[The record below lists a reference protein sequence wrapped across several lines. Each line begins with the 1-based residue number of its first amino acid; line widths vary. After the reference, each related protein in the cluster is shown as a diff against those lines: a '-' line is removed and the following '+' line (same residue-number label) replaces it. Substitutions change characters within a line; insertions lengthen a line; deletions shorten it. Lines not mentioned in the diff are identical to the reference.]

1 MQEGITA
8 DFTDKGSNRERFI
21 RRAAH
26 GISTLLH
33 PFFVPVYALVV
44 MLFTPTLYALLS
56 LPTRLYLLGV
66 VALYTL
72 ALPTLSILL
81 LRRFGMLSSL
91 RIDRRQ
97 ERIIPLLIGTIC
109 YLLCALTLVKLPV
122 AQLLHKLMFG
132 AALCELFCLVV
143 TLRWKISLHLTAQG
157 GLIAFFSLMAI
168 AGAGNL
174 LVALIVSILGAGLL
188 ASARLWLGCHT
199 GTQILAGFSAG
210 FLLMSLTILLL

>member
-1 MQEGITA
+1 MQGLR
-8 DFTDKGSNRERFI
+8 TDNKGLI
-21 RRAAH
+21 QRAAH
-26 GISTLLH
+26 GISTVLH
-33 PFFVPVYALVV
+33 PFFVPIYALMV

-81 LRRFGMLSSL
+81 LRRFGLLSSL
-91 RIDRRQ
+91 RIDERK
-97 ERIIPLLIGTIC
+97 ERILPLGIGAVC
-109 YLLCALTLVKLPV
+109 YLLCALTLMKLPA

-132 AALCELFCLVV
+132 AALCELFCLLV

-157 GLIAFFSLMAI
+157 GLIAFFALMAV

-174 LVALIVSILGAGLL
+174 MTPLVVSILGAGLL

-210 FLLMSLTILLL
+210 FLLMSLTILFL

>member
-1 MQEGITA
+1 MQGQT
-8 DFTDKGSNRERFI
+8 TDNKSLI

-33 PFFVPVYALVV
+33 PFFVPIYALGV

-72 ALPTLSILL
+72 VLPVISLLL

-91 RIDRRQ
+91 RIDERK
-97 ERIIPLLIGTIC
+97 ERILPLGIGTIC
-109 YLLCALTLVKLPV
+109 YLLCALTLMKLPA
-122 AQLLHKLMFG
+122 AQLLHKMMFG
-132 AALCELFCLVV
+132 AALCELLCLVV

-157 GLIAFFSLMAI
+157 GLIAFLALMAV

-174 LVALIVSILGAGLL
+174 TIALVVSILGAGLL
-188 ASARLWLGCHT
+188 ASARLWLGCHN
-199 GTQILAGFSAG
+199 GAQILAGFSAG
-210 FLLMSLTILLL
+210 FLLMSLTILFL